1 MKIMN
6 TVRKYLP
13 AIVGN
18 AITLG
23 RESNLFY
30 LYVFFQL
37 VSMVLSLYKTNM
49 MIYVTNGDFSYVSRI
64 IFLTMIMTVLNSG
77 VISYTKTLL
86 GNFIQNR
93 FMEDAFNQYDRIS
106 FDDKRKYPWSTFYGK
121 VKPARDSIMMMIF
134 WGSSQIIY
142 LVVAFL
148 GAILT
153 FYQKGVLNILIFFLG
168 LYCGFQYLIVGPYQD
183 RFKKENEKLRNSKDK
198 KDELISLQG
207 IPFQYKEIQAYI
219 MTSLFKERSLDNL
232 KIEIFWM
239 KIMGT
244 TNIVSNLMNCLILYL
259 ISTDSMTFVLF
270 FYTMGQLTSA
280 VDNLTTFIT
289 AFKQEKEKFDDYTTI
304 WKDTTQQNEP
314 ERAHLT
320 SYPAGITVENAV
332 ITIGNDKNVVLES
345 PFTIEYGTKMLIE
358 GPSGHGKTS
367 FIRGLFGLLERA
379 TVKFSEKE
387 GKNFY
392 HLVADYFQEIKERM
406 PTSKV
411 SLRDHFKCEISNE
424 TIYRYLK
431 LAWGTETERILDNIR
446 ESFTKKSSYDVENS
460 LDVFD
465 MPIDEKLSGGEKS
478 RLLLWTR
485 GYVADH
491 MNKEIIILDEPCPDV
506 DFNSYIEQMRAFFG
520 CYDNRTIIMIA
531 HLCHCK
537 RKALD
542 ADTLFNLEFWVE
554 DGVIQQKQK

>member
-1 MKIMN
+1 MV
-6 TVRKYLP
+6 TAHKYLP
-13 AIVGN
+13 AIVCN
-18 AITLG
+18 AIAIG

-30 LYVFFQL
+30 LYMFIQL
-37 VSMVLSLYKTNM
+37 ISMVMSLYETNM
-49 MIYVTNGDFSYVSRI
+49 MIKVTNGDFSYISSI
-64 IFLTMIMTVLNSG
+64 ILLTVVMNVLNSG
-77 VISYTKTLL
+77 VISYVKTML
-86 GNFIQNR
+86 GNYIQNR
-93 FMEDAFNQYDRIS
+93 FMEDAFRQYERIS
-106 FDDKRKYPWSTFYGK
+106 FDDKRKYPWTTFYGK

-134 WGSSQIIY
+134 WGLSQIIY
-142 LVVAFL
+142 LLVAFM

-153 FYQKGVLNILIFFLG
+153 FYQKGVLDILVYSLG
-168 LYCGFQYLIVGPYQD
+168 LYCGFQHLIVGPYQD

-207 IPFQYKEIQAYI
+207 IPFQYKEIQADI

-232 KIEIFWM
+232 KIDIFWM
-239 KIMGT
+239 KIMGM
-244 TNIVSNLMNCLILYL
+244 TNIVSNLMNSLILYL
-259 ISTDSMTFVLF
+259 ISKDAMTFVLF
-270 FYTMGQLTSA
+270 YYTMGQLTSA

-289 AFKQEKEKFDDYTTI
+289 SFKQEKEKFDDYTAI
-304 WKDTTQQNEP
+304 WKDTTQQDDP
-314 ERAHLT
+314 ERVHLT
-320 SYPAGITVENAV
+320 SYPSGITVENAV
-332 ITIGNDKNVVLES
+332 ISIGIDKNVMLES

-379 TVKFSEKE
+379 NVKFSEKE

-411 SLRDHFKCEISNE
+411 SLRDHFKGQISNE
-424 TIYRYLK
+424 TIYRYLNH
-431 LAWGTETERILDNIR
+431 AWGTETERILENIR
-446 ESFTKKSSYDVENS
+446 QSFTNQKVYDLENP
-460 LDVFD
+460 LHVFD

-542 ADTLFNLEFWVE
+542 ADSLFNLEFWVE